1 MFNGIALTHIITIYY
16 TVRTMHGIYISY
28 QFLSWLLVST
38 YGIGV
43 WILYYIPKPS
53 LQISHRE
60 MYYEIVGDDY
70 IEVKEY

>member
-1 MFNGIALTHIITIYY
+1 MFNGFALTHIITIYY

-43 WILYYIPKPS
+43 WILYYIPKPY
-53 LQISHRE
+53 LQISHRD
-60 MYYEIVGDDY
+60 MYYEIDGDDY
-70 IEVKEY
+70 IEVKQY

>member
-16 TVRTMHGIYISY
+16 TVRTMYGIYISY